1 VTADDVRSRLATLR
15 VHQSGGRRAPH
26 KPLLLLYALGRFV
39 AGVERLP
46 FSKVESVLRGLLR
59 DFGPLRAQYHAQYP
73 FWRLQTS
80 GLWTV
85 HADGPLRTRASNTDP
100 TRTSL
105 HAANAVGQFTQE
117 TLACLRREPALVGEA
132 AAMLLE
138 AHFAPSL
145 HDEIRTAVGLD
156 LLASPATADPPAA
169 PLRSP
174 SRRRDAAFRE
184 AVLRAYGYRCAVC
197 GFETRVGHALVG
209 VDAAHLWWHGHGG
222 PDDVRNGVALC
233 ALHHRLLDRGAF
245 TLTRSAPA
253 ETRVET
259 LVEVAEDAHGGDGFR
274 RWLLDFHGQPI
285 ASPVQPADRVS
296 EPAMTWHRRE
306 VFRGPARPTAR

>member
-1 VTADDVRSRLATLR
+1 MTADDFRSRLATLR
-15 VHQSGGRRAPH
+15 VFKAGGQRAPH
-26 KPLLLLYALGRFV
+26 KPLLLLYALGRL
-39 AGVERLP
+39 ADGQTQLP
-46 FSKVESVLRGLLR
+46 FREVEPVLRGLLR
-59 DFGPLRAQYHAQYP
+59 DFGPLRATYHAEYP

-85 HADGPLRTRASNTDP
+85 HTDGPLQGRASNTDP

-105 HAANAVGQFTQE
+105 HAAHAVGQFTPE
-117 TLACLRREPALVGEA
+117 TLACLRHEPALVGEA
-132 AAMLLE
+132 VAMLLE

-145 HDEIRTAVGLD
+145 HDEIRTALGLD
-156 LLASPATADPPAA
+156 LLASTAVVEPTPSARRA
-169 PLRSP
+169 P

-245 TLTRSAPA
+245 TLTRPAPA
-253 ETRVET
+253 ET

-285 ASPVQPADRVS
+285 AAPIQPTDRVS
-296 EPAMTWHRRE
+296 EPAMAWHRRE
-306 VFRGPARPTAR
+306 VFRGPSRPATASPA